1 MADETKYIYEVHPRK
16 AMNIPGVG
24 TIRTNKSV
32 PLTKKEVISIFG
44 QAHIWRRFSNPIRS
58 ERVTRDSIDRL
69 HNDTYIPEEEWG
81 FKSKASEEIPSK
93 KDEKK
98 EESHPTV
105 DEKPMTEAKSISN
118 TLIHRAEEEKE
129 VPVPEEIE
137 QTEENET
144 ETVDTVDNTDVEGVA
159 TPVGVIPPVE
169 DTVDD
174 TVEDNEVE
182 ADEITATAEEDVP
195 LNETEQENESGETD
209 AVVQN
214 DEEIDTEESTD
225 NKEDES
231 SEASIRDQ
239 ENTNQ
244 YDRKKNYGN
253 KKHRR

>member
-81 FKSKASEEIPSK
+81 FKSKAPEEIPSK
-93 KDEKK
+93 
-98 EESHPTV
+98 
-105 DEKPMTEAKSISN
+105 AKSINN

-129 VPVPEEIE
+129 VSVPEEIE
-137 QTEENET
+137 QTKENET
-144 ETVDTVDNTDVEGVA
+144 ETDDTVDDTDVEGVA

-169 DTVDD
+169 DTVNDA
-174 TVEDNEVE
+174 VEDNEVE

-195 LNETEQENESGETD
+195 LNETKQENESGETD